1 MNAAS
6 LPQLNEERD
15 TLRPPEEFWG
25 PVVLRDSAGQ
35 LRDAVEP
42 QAIPHDI
49 IKPTACPI
57 CAETNH
63 PSLGIIYGYP
73 IYHCLGC
80 DAGFAWPQSDADK
93 LKAFYGPRY
102 WANYLQD
109 SRTIY
114 ERPELC
120 KPIYARQAD
129 WLDRLLKHQYDSRIL
144 DVGAGDG
151 TMLRLMKDR
160 GYRDVYGL
168 DLDARNCQRAREQ
181 LGVPV
186 EHNDFLS
193 YPQKGWD
200 VITLWAVIEHLTDP
214 AAFVAQA
221 YRLLKPG
228 GKLVIMTG
236 DNASACARLQGCF
249 DMWLYPPEHLFYFG
263 KKSLTKLLQQHHFQ
277 QVGVRVGFQHPV
289 KETILSARRML
300 TAVKDRYFNKTPPRW
315 RSTASNLLV
324 AWGTK

>member
-6 LPQLNEERD
+6 LPQQNETND
-15 TLRPPEEFWG
+15 TLRPPVEFWG
-25 PVVLRDSAGQ
+25 PIELRDAEGQ
-35 LRDAVEP
+35 LRDAVEAQALP
-42 QAIPHDI
+42 QSLD
-49 IKPTACPI
+49 KPSACPI
-57 CAETNH
+57 CAA
-63 PSLGIIYGYP
+63 SQMQCLGIIYGYP
-73 IYHCLGC
+73 IYNCIGC
-80 DAGFAWPQSDADK
+80 DAGFAWPQPDAVK

-109 SRTIY
+109 TRTIY

-129 WLDRLLKHQYDSRIL
+129 WLDRLLKHSYQARIL

-160 GYRDVYGL
+160 GYQNQLGL
-168 DLDARNCQRAREQ
+168 DLDAGNCQRAQEQ
-181 LGVPV
+181 LSVPV
-186 EHNDFLS
+186 EQHDFL
-193 YPQKGWD
+193 QFQQAGWD

-214 AAFVAQA
+214 QAFVAQA
-221 YRLLKPG
+221 HRLLKSG

-236 DNASACARLQGCF
+236 DNTSACARLQGCF

-263 KKSLTKLLQQHHFQ
+263 KKSLGKLLQQNKYQ
-277 QVGVRVGFQHPV
+277 QIDVRVGFQHAL
-289 KETILSARRML
+289 KESVLSARRML
-300 TAVKDRYFNKTPPRW
+300 TAVKDRYFSRTPPRW

>member
-6 LPQLNEERD
+6 LPQQNEEND
-15 TLRPPEEFWG
+15 TLRPPEEYWG
-25 PVVLRDSAGQ
+25 PVMLRDAASQ

-42 QAIPHDI
+42 QAVPREMA
-49 IKPTACPI
+49 KPLACPL
-57 CAETNH
+57 CAA
-63 PSLGIIYGYP
+63 SQVQCLGIIYGYP
-73 IYHCLGC
+73 IYNCIHC
-80 DAGFAWPQSDADK
+80 DAGFAWPQPGAEK

-109 SRTIY
+109 SRSIY
-114 ERPELC
+114 ERSELC

-129 WLDRLLKHQYDSRIL
+129 WLDRLLKHRCESRIL

-160 GYRDVYGL
+160 GYHNQLGL
-168 DLDARNCQRAREQ
+168 DLDAGNCQRAREQ

-186 EHNDFLS
+186 EQHDFLQF
-193 YPQKGWD
+193 PQTDWD

-214 AAFVAQA
+214 VAFVQQA
-221 YRLLKPG
+221 HRLLKPG

-236 DNASACARLQGCF
+236 DNDSACAWLQNCF

-263 KKSLTKLLQQHHFQ
+263 KKSLTRLLQQHHFQ

-289 KETILSARRML
+289 KESILSSRRML
-300 TAVKDRYFNKTPPRW
+300 TAMKDRYFSRTPPRW
-315 RSTASNLLV
+315 RSSASNLLV
-324 AWGTK
+324 VWGTK